1 MKNGYKWLLLLLLS
15 SAFFFHQADR
25 ALFGLLTIPI
35 QDELKLSDVQIGWI
49 NTVLSWTLAGM
60 AFVAGP
66 VGDRF
71 SRKWVI
77 TLSLIA
83 WSFMTFMM
91 GFVGD
96 WRICGFLI
104 PAFFV
109 VMFFRSIA
117 TGVGESFYGPC
128 YPPLIAAYHKAT
140 RSIALSIHQGAL
152 YVGLMTSGVL
162 TAWALGVLGSWRH
175 VFMVFGGAGF
185 ALGVGFIWLLKDTGR
200 ETKDGPAAA
209 RPSPWAGFVY
219 FFKCPSAWC
228 AMAGFIAIVFVN
240 NAYLFWAPKFMAQK
254 FGVSVGAAG
263 TQTMLYHHLFAFVA
277 IIAGGILTDRFV
289 KRMPRFRLGF
299 QILSMLAGAPCLV
312 LVGFS
317 SSVAAMVAM
326 TGFIA
331 IVFVNNAY
339 LFWAP
344 KFMAEKFGVSVG
356 EAGAQT
362 MFYHH
367 LLAFIAILAGGVIT
381 DRFVKRWPRFRLGFQ
396 ILALLAGAPCLVMTG
411 FAPTAVGMVAMAAL
425 YGVFRGFFEVN
436 THASLFDVI
445 APAYR
450 STAVGIFTVFAFFFG
465 GLSGV
470 LMGALSQKY
479 GVHGFEIGFSV
490 MGATYV
496 IAALLMMIS
505 FFVTFKKDR
514 IAE

>member
-1 MKNGYKWLLLLLLS
+1 MSESKYKWLLLGLLS
-15 SAFFFHQADR
+15 CTFFFHQADR

-35 QDELKLSDVQIGWI
+35 QNELHLTDVQIGWI

-60 AFVAGP
+60 AFIAGP
-66 VGDRF
+66 IGDRF
-71 SRKWVI
+71 SRKWLI
-77 TLSLIA
+77 TGSLIA
-83 WSFMTFMM
+83 WSVMTFMM

-96 WRICGFLI
+96 WRIFGFVI

-128 YPPLIAAYHKAT
+128 YPPLISSYHKET
-140 RSIALSIHQGAL
+140 RSLALSIHQGSL
-152 YVGLMTSGVL
+152 YFGLMTSGVI
-162 TAWALGVLGSWRH
+162 TAWALGLLGSWRQ

-185 ALGVGFIWLLKDTGR
+185 ALGVSFIWILKEGKRDEGR
-200 ETKDGPAAA
+200 GTRDEK
-209 RPSPWAGFVY
+209 RVSFLSGFAV
-219 FFKCPSAWC
+219 FFKTPSAW
-228 AMAGFIAIVFVN
+228 
-240 NAYLFWAPKFMAQK
+240 L
-254 FGVSVGAAG
+254 
-263 TQTMLYHHLFAFVA
+263 
-277 IIAGGILTDRFV
+277 
-289 KRMPRFRLGF
+289 
-299 QILSMLAGAPCLV
+299 
-312 LVGFS
+312 
-317 SSVAAMVAM
+317 AM

-356 EAGAQT
+356 EAGTQT

-367 LLAFIAILAGGVIT
+367 LLAFIAILAGGVVT

-396 ILALLAGAPCLVMTG
+396 ILALLAGAPCLVLTG
-411 FAPTAVGMVAMAAL
+411 FAPTAAGMVVMAAL

-450 STAVGIFTVFAFFFG
+450 STAVGIFAVFAFFFG

-490 MGATYV
+490 MGASYV
-496 IAALLMMIS
+496 VGALLMMIS
-505 FFVTFKKDR
+505 FFFTFKRNR

>member
-1 MKNGYKWLLLLLLS
+1 MSENKYKWLLLGLLS
-15 SAFFFHQADR
+15 CTFFFHQADR

-35 QDELKLSDVQIGWI
+35 QNELGLTDVQIGWI

-66 VGDRF
+66 IGDRF
-71 SRKWVI
+71 SRKWLI
-77 TLSLIA
+77 TCSLMA
-83 WSFMTFMM
+83 WSVMTFMM

-96 WRICGFLI
+96 WRICGFVV

-128 YPPLIAAYHKAT
+128 YPPLIATYHKTT
-140 RSIALSIHQGAL
+140 RSLALSIHQGSL
-152 YVGLMTSGVL
+152 YFGLMVSGVL

-175 VFMVFGGAGF
+175 VFMLFGAAGF
-185 ALGVGFIWLLKDTGR
+185 ALGVSFIWLLKDSSG
-200 ETKDGPAAA
+200 EAESLPLQNKDGSFSSRSGKDSA
-209 RPSPWAGFVY
+209 SPLGNDSASPLSGFVF

-228 AMAGFIAIVFVN
+228 AM
-240 NAYLFWAPKFMAQK
+240 M
-254 FGVSVGAAG
+254 
-263 TQTMLYHHLFAFVA
+263 
-277 IIAGGILTDRFV
+277 
-289 KRMPRFRLGF
+289 
-299 QILSMLAGAPCLV
+299 
-312 LVGFS
+312 
-317 SSVAAMVAM
+317 
-326 TGFIA
+326 GFIA

-356 EAGAQT
+356 EAGTQT
-362 MFYHH
+362 MLYHH
-367 LLAFIAILAGGVIT
+367 LLAFVAILAGGVLT

-396 ILALLAGAPCLVMTG
+396 IVALLCGAPCLMMTG
-411 FAPTAVGMVAMAAL
+411 FAPTAAGMIVMAAL

-445 APAYR
+445 PPEYR
-450 STAVGIFTVFAFFFG
+450 STSVGIFTVFAFFFG

-490 MGATYV
+490 MGASYV
-496 IAALLMMIS
+496 VGALLMMIS
-505 FFVTFKKDR
+505 FFFTFKKDR